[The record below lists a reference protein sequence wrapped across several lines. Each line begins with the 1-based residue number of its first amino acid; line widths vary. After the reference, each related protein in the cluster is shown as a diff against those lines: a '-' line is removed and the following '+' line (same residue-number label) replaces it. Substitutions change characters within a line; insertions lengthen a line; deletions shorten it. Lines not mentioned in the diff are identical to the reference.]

1 MSAFDQTTFV
11 EDDKFKVV
19 ELDSTGEGGEFNIPI
34 KLEEGAELVSV
45 LIEGAVLNPH
55 AFIGDVRLEADDNR
69 TVESQ
74 SGHQLTQIDP
84 TGNQLLLSGL
94 MEAGQRAKITVL
106 VLYRR
111 IRNRAW
117 GMLSCAGCKRLVRFL
132 IKSMFTGGIDAI
144 PDIILDGVIPEEFWQ
159 LVSEWLNEN
168 TPFPDVV
175 QVIIDRLDPYFVEQ
189 FKYALRWLVEYIQ
202 EALEPINMVI
212 NEVLTEICRLIGFCP
227 QEPQRTD

>member
-1 MSAFDQTTFV
+1 MSAFNQTTFV
-11 EDDKFKVV
+11 EDDKFKIV
-19 ELDSTGEGGEFNIPI
+19 ELDSTDEGGEFNIPI
-34 KLEEGAELVSV
+34 ELEEGAELVSV
-45 LIEGAVLNPH
+45 LIEGAVVNPH

-69 TVESQ
+69 TVESR

-117 GMLSCAGCKRLVRFL
+117 GMLSCSGCKRLLRFL
-132 IKSMFTGGIDAI
+132 IKPMFTGGIDAI

-159 LVSEWLNEN
+159 LVGGWLNEN
-168 TPFPDVV
+168 APFPDVV

-189 FKYALRWLVEYIQ
+189 FNYALRWLVEYIQ